1 METITGHVKL
11 AGRANKNNYRA
22 IARLR
27 TTETRGSNYLW
38 TPASLFR
45 ALLSSLLLLLRAE
58 RVKKR
63 RRKGRG
69 RKERGEGKESSEG
82 D

>member
-22 IARLR
+22 
-27 TTETRGSNYLW
+27 RGLSHHRNAW
-38 TPASLFR
+38 FELFMD
-45 ALLSSLLLLLRAE
+45 SSFAVPRFIILPPLLLRVVFGENGKE
-58 RVKKR
+58 RVGEWKKGVEKGG
-63 RRKGRG
+63 RKG
-69 RKERGEGKESSEG
+69 